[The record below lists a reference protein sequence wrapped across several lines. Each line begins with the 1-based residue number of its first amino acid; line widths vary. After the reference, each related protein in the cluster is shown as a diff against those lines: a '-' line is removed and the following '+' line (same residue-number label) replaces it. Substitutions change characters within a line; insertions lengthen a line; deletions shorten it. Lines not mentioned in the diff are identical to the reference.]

1 MDLWISSRLAVRL
14 HICKCN
20 AISSIVSVFTRIH
33 FRIVFY
39 VLMSPSTLMAMHMLF
54 LVQEITLTRCIY
66 GKTLVQDKTEK
77 LKRYG
82 QVVVIHMMSR
92 CHVNWF
98 SQT

>member
-33 FRIVFY
+33 FRIVEPLNF
-39 VLMSPSTLMAMHMLF
+39 TGDACAF

-66 GKTLVQDKTEK
+66 GKTLVQDKMEK
-77 LKRYG
+77 LKR
-82 QVVVIHMMSR
+82 
-92 CHVNWF
+92 
-98 SQT
+98 